1 MRGPSDLAKLIEEN
15 GIAARLIPAGDAATS
30 MKAATALGVEISRIV
45 KTVVFIDNEGK
56 PHAVVLLGSRRVNQS
71 KLAKLLGVRR
81 VRLATRSEVA
91 ELTGYEA
98 GGVPPIGIPIDT
110 IIDSELAAING
121 EVYAGGGDPST
132 LLEIRVEDIIKIQRP
147 RIMAVT
153 DTSSI
158 DEKSI

>member
-1 MRGPSDLAKLIEEN
+1 MRGPSDLARLIGES
-15 GIAARLIPAGDAATS
+15 GIGARLIPVGDASTS

-45 KTVVFIDNEGK
+45 KTVVFIDNYGK
-56 PHAVVLLGSRRVNQS
+56 PHAVVLLGSRRVNQA

-81 VRLATRSEVA
+81 VRLAARSEVA

-121 EVYAGGGDPST
+121 EVYAGGGDAST
-132 LLEIRVEDIIKIQRP
+132 LLEIRVEDIIKTQRP
-147 RIMAVT
+147 RIMAIT
-153 DTSSI
+153 DTSTI
-158 DEKSI
+158 NEKST

>member
-1 MRGPSDLAKLIEEN
+1 
-15 GIAARLIPAGDAATS
+15 
-30 MKAATALGVEISRIV
+30 
-45 KTVVFIDNEGK
+45 
-56 PHAVVLLGSRRVNQS
+56 
-71 KLAKLLGVRR
+71 
-81 VRLATRSEVA
+81 
-91 ELTGYEA
+91 A

-132 LLEIRVEDIIKIQRP
+132 LLEIRAEDIIKIQRP

>member
-1 MRGPSDLAKLIEEN
+1 MKGASDLARFIEEN
-15 GIAARLIPAGDAATS
+15 GVKARLIPVGDAATS
-30 MKAATALGVEISRIV
+30 IKASAALGIEVDRIV
-45 KTVVFIDNEGK
+45 KTVIFVDNEGK
-56 PHAVVLLGSRRVNQS
+56 PHAVVLRGSRRVNQS

-98 GGVPPIGIPIDT
+98 GGVPPIDIPIDT

-121 EVYAGGGDPST
+121 EVYAGGGDAST

-147 RIMAVT
+147 RIMTVT

-158 DEKSI
+158 DEKLI